1 MKWWKRELLIFI
13 GLFFILALGMHFQ
26 AWVDHPLT
34 QIRELPNS
42 PLGPWHPLYLT
53 LLAYLLLWAVR
64 LLFRG
69 IKKIFT
75 RG

>member
-1 MKWWKRELLIFI
+1 MKWWKQEPLIFLA
-13 GLFFILALGMHFQ
+13 LFVMLALGMHFH
-26 AWVDHPLT
+26 AWIDHPLA
-34 QIRELPNS
+34 QIKKLPNS

-64 LLFRG
+64 LLFCG